1 MGKSEEKSC
10 DQLEIVDKQEVEVDG
25 GVGAEQAIEVVEKKH
40 SLEAEQEVV
49 NIDDEEEEDND
60 WLLLDYEG

>member
-10 DQLEIVDKQEVEVDG
+10 DQLEIVDKQEAEVDG
-25 GVGAEQAIEVVEKKH
+25 GVDAEQAIVVVEKKH
-40 SLEAEQEVV
+40 SVEAEQEVV

>member
-10 DQLEIVDKQEVEVDG
+10 DQLEIVDKQEAEVDG
-25 GVGAEQAIEVVEKKH
+25 GVGAEQEIVVVKNKH
-40 SLEAEQEVV
+40 SVEAEQEIV
-49 NIDDEEEEDND
+49 NVDEEEEDND

>member
-25 GVGAEQAIEVVEKKH
+25 GVDAEQAIVVVENKY
-40 SLEAEQEVV
+40 SLEVEQEVV

>member
-25 GVGAEQAIEVVEKKH
+25 GVDAEQAIVVVENKH
-40 SLEAEQEVV
+40 SVEDEQEVV

>member
-10 DQLEIVDKQEVEVDG
+10 DQLEIVDKQEAEVDG
-25 GVGAEQAIEVVEKKH
+25 GVGAEQAIEVVENKH
-40 SLEAEQEVV
+40 SVEAEQEVV
-49 NIDDEEEEDND
+49 NVDEEEEDND